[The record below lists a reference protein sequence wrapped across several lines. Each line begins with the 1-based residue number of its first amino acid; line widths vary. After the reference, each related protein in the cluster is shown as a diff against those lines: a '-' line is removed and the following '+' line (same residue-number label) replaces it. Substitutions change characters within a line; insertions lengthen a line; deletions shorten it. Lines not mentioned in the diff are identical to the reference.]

1 MILGLDVSTSITGAT
16 ILDYNEKVMYC
27 EAWKLQNKNRF
38 PDIFAKAEEIKNLL
52 NSLKSEYDIQ
62 HIFIESPLWI
72 SRGKSSAK
80 TILTLARFNGIV
92 GWIVKDVFDIAPN
105 FITASEARSACGV
118 PKRDKSVNIKQHI
131 LNFLLDNEP
140 TFSYDNTKHGNPV
153 PGTYDR
159 ADSLI
164 IAKAGVR
171 CQKEKKLIF

>member
-16 ILDYNEKVMYC
+16 VLTLEEERLYC
-27 EAWKLQNKNRF
+27 EAWKFQNKNHY
-38 PDIFAKAEEIKNLL
+38 PDLFSKAAKVRELLIQLEEQY
-52 NSLKSEYDIQ
+52 EIQ
-62 HIFIESPLWI
+62 EVYIESPLWI

-92 GWIVKDVFDIAPN
+92 GWIVYDVFGFAPE
-105 FITASEARSACGV
+105 FITATQARAACGV
-118 PKRDKSVNIKQHI
+118 GKRDKSINIKQHI

-140 TFSYDNTKHGNPV
+140 DFSYNRTRQGNPI

-164 IAKAGVR
+164 IAKAGVK
-171 CQKEKKLIF
+171 CHLEKS

>member
-16 ILDYNEKVMYC
+16 ILDIKEKMLYC
-27 EAWKLQNKNRF
+27 EAWKLNNKNKF
-38 PDIFAKAEEIKNLL
+38 PDMFSKAEEVKSLL
-52 NSLKSEYDIQ
+52 IELSEQYDIVAVY
-62 HIFIESPLWI
+62 IESPLWI

-92 GWIVKDVFDIAPN
+92 GWIVKDVLGITPH
-105 FITASEARSACGV
+105 FITATEARAAVGV
-118 PKRDKSVNIKQHI
+118 GRRDKSVNIKEHI

-140 TFSYDNTKHGNPV
+140 SFGYTITKHGNPV

-164 IAKAGVR
+164 IAKAGVK
-171 CQKEKKLIF
+171 CQQEKK

>member
-1 MILGLDVSTSITGAT
+1 MILGLDVSTSITGASV
-16 ILDYNEKVMYC
+16 LSLKEEMLYC
-27 EAWKLQNKNRF
+27 EAWRLQNKKSF
-38 PDIFAKAEEIKNLL
+38 PDIFSKAEEIKNLL
-52 NSLKSEYDIQ
+52 VEIKKEYNIEAVY
-62 HIFIESPLWI
+62 IESPLWI

-92 GWIVKDVFDIAPN
+92 GWMVYEVFGFQPE
-105 FITASEARSACGV
+105 FITATQARSACGV

-140 TFSYDNTKHGNPV
+140 NFAYNNTKYGNPV

-171 CQKEKKLIF
+171 CHLKKS